1 MTLRSGDL
9 SELIYGVFEIDEYK
23 SKMGDDADIIVLSFT
38 VYDKYGADDLVNFI
52 EKGYSFVLDADAS
65 PMDSERGDYSVF
77 VELDRDNHSI
87 DNIMEIIDGVKK
99 LTKKTNYRFRYYKGF
114 KSHEV
119 TVENL
124 SEIVPTDP
132 ADYSG
137 VVSESNMNNFKNFFN
152 KSYLE
157 TLTLNDNILTLKK
170 AWADPIKFEVL
181 DFDTNAKIFGNL
193 TESYNFN
200 DFGEIIF
207 LCKYVGDY
215 NISKY
220 GNKLVFENDNHLL
233 VLRRI

>member
-9 SELIYGVFEIDEYK
+9 SELIYSVFEIDEYK
-23 SKMGDDADIIVLSFT
+23 SKMGDDADVVVLSFT
-38 VYDKYGADDLVNFI
+38 LYDKYAADDLVNFI
-52 EKGYSFVLDADAS
+52 EKGYVFVLDADATPVES
-65 PMDSERGDYSVF
+65 DRGDYRVF
-77 VELDRDNHSI
+77 VELDRDTHTV

-99 LTKKTNYRFRYYKGF
+99 LTNKTDYRFRYYKGF
-114 KSHEV
+114 KSYEV
-119 TVENL
+119 TSENV
-124 SEIVPTDP
+124 SAIVPTD
-132 ADYSG
+132 AASYTG
-137 VVSESNMNNFKNFFN
+137 IVSESNMNNFKNFFN

-157 TLTLNDNILTLKK
+157 TLTLNDSILTLKK
-170 AWADPIKFEVL
+170 VYADPIRFEVL
-181 DFDTNAKIFGNL
+181 DFNTKQDIFDNL

-220 GNKLVFENDNHLL
+220 GNKLIFENDDHLL

>member
-9 SELIYGVFEIDEYK
+9 SELIYSVFEIDEYK

-38 VYDKYGADDLVNFI
+38 LYDKYAADDLVNFI
-52 EKGYSFVLDADAS
+52 EKGYSFVLDADAT
-65 PMDSERGDYSVF
+65 PVDSDRGDYRVF
-77 VELDRDNHSI
+77 VELDRDHSAV
-87 DNIMEIIDGVKK
+87 DNIMEIIDGIKK
-99 LTKKTNYRFRYYKGF
+99 LTNKSDYRFRYYKGF
-114 KSHEV
+114 KSHE
-119 TVENL
+119 TTAENL
-124 SEIVPTDP
+124 SEIIPVDP
-132 ADYSG
+132 SAYAG
-137 VVSESNMNNFKNFFN
+137 IVSESNMNNFKNFFN

-157 TLTLNDNILTLKK
+157 TLTLNDSILTLKR
-170 AWADPIKFEVL
+170 AYADPIRFEVL
-181 DFDTNAKIFGNL
+181 DFNTKQDIFGNL

-220 GNKLVFENDNHLL
+220 GNKLIFENDDHLL